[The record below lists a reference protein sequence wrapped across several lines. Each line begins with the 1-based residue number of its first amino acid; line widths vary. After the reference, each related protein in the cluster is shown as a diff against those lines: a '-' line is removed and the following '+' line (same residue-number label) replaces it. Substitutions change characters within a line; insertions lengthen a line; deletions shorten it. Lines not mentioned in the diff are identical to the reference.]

1 MLWLYLLGIVTV
13 LTIAVRR
20 LWRRQKPL
28 TDEVF
33 SHRVAIDNVS
43 SGVAWIPT
51 SGELHTANPALADM
65 LCTTQQELDG
75 KNWME
80 IFPMSERPA
89 VEEKFSQMLLAGR
102 SSMEA
107 PVRDSYGRE
116 ILRNVVLVAV
126 HDHKMRFMGHHCI
139 VERIFEDEHAVRVS
153 TAGFATLS
161 N

>member
-13 LTIAVRR
+13 LSIVVRR

-28 TDEVF
+28 DEAVF

-43 SGVAWIPT
+43 SGVAWIPKN
-51 SGELHTANPALADM
+51 GLLHTVNPALVSM
-65 LCTTQQELDG
+65 LCTTQDELKDRD
-75 KNWME
+75 WMD
-80 IFPMSERPA
+80 IFASDEKA
-89 VEEKFSQMLLAGR
+89 HVEEKFSQMLLAGR
-102 SSMEA
+102 SSLEA
-107 PVRDSYGRE
+107 LTRDSYGRE
-116 ILRNVVLVAV
+116 IPRNVVLVAV

-139 VERIFEDEHAVRVS
+139 VERIFEDEHSHRVQ